1 MPQQDKLIELQ
12 RIFWKIN
19 AKYELNASGLNSI
32 TVTLFSILSAASN
45 EDNFLSSYEFF
56 KWYGRVRGRYKVKF
70 ILRHEQQCGM

>member
-1 MPQQDKLIELQ
+1 MSQQDKLIELQ

-19 AKYELNASGLNSI
+19 AKYKLNTSGLNSI
-32 TVTLFSILSAASN
+32 TVTLFSAASN